1 MSINICPKCE
11 NVLRGDRPRFCD
23 QCGCDL
29 NESQPRQANAA
40 TDESAL
46 GQSEQNQPAKPLKLQ
61 RADDPVSTEE
71 KQAVYLEKLKEAWA
85 DGKVP
90 VSELKELG
98 ILREELGITTSQAEE
113 LSKKAI
119 ESLRPVQKDD
129 FEEEPQIATSRGIAL
144 FINMNQFYMQG
155 FRGVID
161 IKIENL
167 SDNPFD
173 SVKVEL
179 SSDLLARSEHSSF
192 RLDACENVRKR
203 FQVKPADAGVY
214 YIQFRIS
221 AKQDN
226 SVYAYTA
233 EATPLV
239 LPKVEDVK
247 DVQIQADNLVNLG
260 QASEKFNIGG
270 VIDLH
275 MDEMIKCRKIKTA
288 YDFMMEYKKLPPK
301 FQMLQLTF
309 DPDRSEQLTNSLTI
323 AKTTAKG
330 KRIVE
335 PTRGSLTDSASLQ
348 IQSKDR
354 PINIVLVSKSK
365 VTLGK
370 NRRND
375 IVIRICPR
383 SVGNDNQSNQISRNH
398 CQLELTEK
406 GVFVKDNHSVN
417 GTLLDGKTVDANG
430 SQIKANS
437 KELELGGVL
446 KISVGFLDD
455 KHGLNNAAYKKV
467 LNEPLGPLWEMAAKT
482 ALNSIT
488 LERVNNLGANDKNG
502 FEKYCLVY
510 RIATIG
516 SAPHCS
522 ISFANK
528 GLEPLHAAIL
538 YHGQRFYLENLSDLT
553 DVVVNETALSKN
565 ELEPLSFGDRIRIA
579 RLNMRLLQRLQLFLD
594 SLSSL

>member
-1 MSINICPKCE
+1 MESIKCPNCG
-11 NVLRGDRPRFCD
+11 NVLQGERPRFCD
-23 QCGCDL
+23 QCGCNL
-29 NESQPRQANAA
+29 NESGPQQAAEVA
-40 TDESAL
+40 DKPIS
-46 GQSEQNQPAKPLKLQ
+46 GPSEHSQLAEPLKLR
-61 RADDPVSTEE
+61 RADDPITSNE
-71 KQAVYLEKLKEAWA
+71 KQTVYLEKLKEAWS
-85 DGKVP
+85 DGKMP
-90 VSELKELG
+90 VSELEELG
-98 ILREELGITTSQAEE
+98 SLREELGITDSQAEE
-113 LSKKAI
+113 LSEKAI

-129 FEEEPQIATSRGIAL
+129 FEEEPKRATSRGIAL
-144 FINMNQFYMQG
+144 SLNMNQFYMQS

-173 SVKVEL
+173 SVKMEL
-179 SSDLLARSEHSSF
+179 SSDLLARSEQRSF
-192 RLDACENVRKR
+192 RLEACENVRNR
-203 FQVKPADAGVY
+203 FQVKPTDAGVY

-221 AKQDN
+221 AKQGN
-226 SVYAYTA
+226 SMYAYTA

-275 MDEMIKCRKIKTA
+275 MDEMIKSRKIKTA

-309 DPDRSEQLTNSLTI
+309 DPDRSKQLENSG
-323 AKTTAKG
+323 AAANG

-335 PTRGSLTDSASLQ
+335 PTRGSLTDTASLQ

-354 PINIVLVSKSK
+354 PVNIVLVAKSK

-370 NRRND
+370 NKRND

-383 SVGNDNQSNQISRNH
+383 SGVNDNQSNQISRNH
-398 CQLELTEK
+398 CCLELTEK
-406 GVFVKDNHSVN
+406 GAFIKDNNSVN
-417 GTLLDGKTVDANG
+417 GTLLDGKAMNASG
-430 SQIKANS
+430 KQIKANT
-437 KELELGGVL
+437 KELEIGGVL
-446 KISVGFLDD
+446 KMSVRCLDD
-455 KHGLNNAAYKKV
+455 KHSFNKAAYKEV
-467 LNEPLGPLWEMAAKT
+467 LNKSLGTLWEMAAKT

-488 LERVNNLGANDKNG
+488 LERANNLGANDKNG

-516 SAPHCS
+516 SASHCS
-522 ISFANK
+522 ISFADK
-528 GLEPLHAAIL
+528 GLEPLHGAIL

-553 DVVVNETALSKN
+553 DVAINETTLSKN

-579 RLNMRLLQRLQLFLD
+579 RLDMRFLQKEQLFID
-594 SLSSL
+594 TTRT